1 MFPQRGLDLKRAQ
14 KDGLYFVLLGAA
26 IFVFVGFSLEH
37 RGKGWMEDFKA
48 VYYATRC
55 LLQHHDPYSPSEVLR
70 TYMSETGADPSEPAL
85 NGQRQGVTVNVYPPP
100 TFFIL
105 SPIALLSWGLSHTLW
120 MITIAIS
127 FVAAAALMWKEGV
140 RFAPVVSGALIG
152 FLLAN
157 AFSLILVGNTAGLV
171 VSLCVIAVSSFV
183 RQRFT
188 ILGVVCL
195 AICLVIKPHDAGLVW
210 LFFLLDGGR
219 NRKRALQSL
228 LVAALIAI
236 PSILWVSSV
245 SPNWMQEAHSN
256 LIETSGPMGRDNPGP
271 SSLGSRTAGMIVDL
285 QAVISVFRD
294 DPHFYNLL
302 SYLVCAGLLVA
313 WSVPSLTAPSSPT
326 KTWLALAAVSA
337 LSMLPSYHRVYDA
350 KLLLLTIP
358 ACAMLWAR
366 GGVIRWLAVAITG
379 TGLILTAD
387 FPLALLVSLT
397 KHLELTSSGIA
408 NKILAVL
415 LVRPAPIALFIVCVF
430 YLAIYVSA
438 FLPRGRKMDSEEQT
452 ARAVAS

>member
-1 MFPQRGLDLKRAQ
+1 
-14 KDGLYFVLLGAA
+14 LYFVLLGAA
-26 IFVFVGFSLEH
+26 IFVLVGFSLEH

-70 TYMSETGADPSEPAL
+70 TYTSETGADPSQPAL
-85 NGQRQGVTVNVYPPP
+85 NGQQQGVTVNVYPPP
-100 TFFIL
+100 TFLIL
-105 SPIALLSWGLSHTLW
+105 SPIALLPWGLSHTLW
-120 MITIAIS
+120 MVTIAGS
-127 FVAAAALMWKEGV
+127 FVTAAVLIWRQGAA
-140 RFAPVVSGALIG
+140 FAPVLSGALIG
-152 FLLAN
+152 LLLAN
-157 AFSLILVGNTAGLV
+157 AFSLILVGNAAGLV

-183 RQRFT
+183 SRRFT

-195 AICLVIKPHDAGLVW
+195 AIALVIKPHDAGLVW
-210 LFFLLDGGR
+210 LFFLFDGGA

-228 LVAALIAI
+228 LVAALLAI
-236 PSILWVSSV
+236 PSVLWVSSA
-245 SPNWMQEAHSN
+245 SPHWMQEAHAN

-313 WSVPSLTAPSSPT
+313 WSVPSLRAPSSPT
-326 KTWLALAAVSA
+326 KTWLGLAAASA

-358 ACAMLWAR
+358 ACAMLWTR
-366 GGVIRWLAVAITG
+366 GGVIRWLALAITG

-397 KHLELTSSGIA
+397 RHMELTSPVSA
-408 NKILAVL
+408 DKTLAVL
-415 LVRPAPIALFIVCVF
+415 LVRPAPIALFIICIF
-430 YLAIYVSA
+430 YLAIYVSE
-438 FLPRGRKMDSEEQT
+438 FLPSGRKINLEAET
-452 ARAVAS
+452 TRALAG